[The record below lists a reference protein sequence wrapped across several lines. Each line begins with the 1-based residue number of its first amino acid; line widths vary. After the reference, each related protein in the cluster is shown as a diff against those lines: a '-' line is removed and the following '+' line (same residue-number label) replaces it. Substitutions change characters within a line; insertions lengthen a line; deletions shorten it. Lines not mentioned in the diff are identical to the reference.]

1 MRNCLMR
8 IDALQK
14 TAIMSALNEYG
25 APVLMSDPV
34 FGGGLCCLLQGHGSV
49 HHILS
54 DHGHSSVR
62 DTVPSGGGVVGGVRV
77 ASPPV
82 S

>member
-1 MRNCLMR
+1 MEFL
-8 IDALQK
+8 
-14 TAIMSALNEYG
+14 Y
-25 APVLMSDPV
+25 VLLSDPV
-34 FGGGLCCLLQGHGSV
+34 CGGGFCFLLQGHGSV

-54 DHGHSSVR
+54 DDGHSAVR

-77 ASPPV
+77 AAPPV